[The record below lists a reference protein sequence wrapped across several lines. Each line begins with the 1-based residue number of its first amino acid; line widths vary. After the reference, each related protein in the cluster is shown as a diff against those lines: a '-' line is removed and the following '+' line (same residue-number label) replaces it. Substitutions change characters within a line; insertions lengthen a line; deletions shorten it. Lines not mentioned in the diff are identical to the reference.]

1 MIFLLIV
8 IDFTSSQLN
17 VYVYFAVYPLETS
30 FSITNRSLAGLWEGN
45 RGGAAA
51 RRLTGS
57 EGKIG
62 GKVEEL
68 ETHLLVAL
76 SRGEVV

>member
-1 MIFLLIV
+1 LGGE
-8 IDFTSSQLN
+8 Q
-17 VYVYFAVYPLETS
+17 
-30 FSITNRSLAGLWEGN
+30 G
-45 RGGAAA
+45 RGGRIPA
-51 RRLTGS
+51 RRLAGS

>member
-45 RGGAAA
+45 RGGAAGFRRGASPAA
-51 RRLTGS
+51 REKL
-57 EGKIG
+57 
-62 GKVEEL
+62 
-68 ETHLLVAL
+68 
-76 SRGEVV
+76 GER